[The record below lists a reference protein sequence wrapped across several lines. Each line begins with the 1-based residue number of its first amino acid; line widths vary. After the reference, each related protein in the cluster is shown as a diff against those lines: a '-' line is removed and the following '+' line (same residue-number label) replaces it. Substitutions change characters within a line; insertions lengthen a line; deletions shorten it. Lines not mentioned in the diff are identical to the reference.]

1 MFGLLKRLL
10 LYPLVLLFILFE
22 ELIYR
27 KFIGPVFAIIR
38 QWALIRRFNDYI
50 GQQSRYVILVMFLS
64 FFTVAEVLGFVS
76 LALLASAQV
85 LMGVIF
91 YLVKTLLA
99 LYSFML
105 LELHKEKL
113 FSFLWFSFV
122 YKKIISFVHFVKAS
136 SIYREIAS
144 TANKIKLA
152 FRREKRSDIRIVKK
166 LYNYIKSRR

>member
-1 MFGLLKRLL
+1 
-10 LYPLVLLFILFE
+10 
-22 ELIYR
+22 
-27 KFIGPVFAIIR
+27 
-38 QWALIRRFNDYI
+38 
-50 GQQSRYVILVMFLS
+50 MFLS

-91 YLVKTLLA
+91 YVLKTLLA

-113 FSFLWFSFV
+113 FSFLWFQFV
-122 YKKIISFVHFVKAS
+122 YNKIISFVHFVKAS
-136 SIYREIAS
+136 SIYRDIAS
-144 TANKIKLA
+144 TANNIKLA
-152 FRREKRSDIRIVKK
+152 FRREKRSDMRIVKR